1 MRIQLSDHFTY
12 RRLLRFVFPTVVM
25 MIVTSVYGIVD
36 GLFISNVVGS
46 SAFAS
51 VNLIMPFLMALAAFG
66 FMIGTGGS
74 ALVSKT
80 LGERERDKAN
90 RYFSMLIWVTAVM
103 GAILSAL
110 GFAFM
115 RPISLW
121 LGASDQLV
129 ENCVIYGRTVI
140 VAGTFYMLQ
149 NAFQSFFVA
158 AEKPKL
164 GLIVSVLSGVCN
176 IILDFLMVYVFRM
189 GVFGA
194 ALATAIS
201 QALGALI
208 PIVYFL
214 RKNDSLLRLVPAGL
228 DMRALGRACFNGSSE
243 MMTNLSM
250 SLVGM
255 LYNYQLMRFAGEN
268 GVAAYGVIMY
278 VNLIFL
284 SFFIGYSIGC
294 APIVGYDYGAQN
306 TDELKNLFRKSL
318 VLTAIAGVVMTAA
331 ASFLAAPLS
340 SLFVGYDDKLMAM
353 TSHGLRL
360 YSLSFLICGFNV
372 FSSAFFTALSN
383 GPLSALIS
391 FLRTMVFEASAVLIL
406 PRLLGLN
413 GIWLAIVAAES
424 LALAVSWILLAKNKT
439 KYHYA

>member
-110 GFAFM
+110 GFVFM

-140 VAGTFYMLQ
+140 VAGAFYMLQ

-164 GLIVSVLSGVCN
+164 GLAVSALSGVCN

>member
-12 RRLLRFVFPTVVM
+12 RRLLRFVLPTIVM
-25 MIVTSVYGIVD
+25 LIVTSVYGIVD
-36 GLFISNVVGS
+36 GLFISNVVGA

-51 VNLIMPFLMALAAFG
+51 VNLIMPFLMALSAFG

-80 LGERERDKAN
+80 LGEGDRDKAD
-90 RYFSMLIWVTAVM
+90 RYFSMLIGVTAAAGV
-103 GAILSAL
+103 ILSAL
-110 GFAFM
+110 GFIFM
-115 RPISLW
+115 RRISLL
-121 LGASDQLV
+121 LGANGQLID
-129 ENCVIYGRTVI
+129 NCVLYGRTVKI
-140 VAGTFYMLQ
+140 AGTFYMLQ
-149 NAFQSFFVA
+149 NAFQSLFVV
-158 AEKPKL
+158 AEKPRL
-164 GLIVSVLSGVCN
+164 GLAVSVLSGVCN
-176 IILDFLMVYVFRM
+176 IVLDFFMVYVFRM

-194 ALATAIS
+194 ALATTIS
-201 QALGALI
+201 QGLGALF
-208 PIVYFL
+208 PAVYFL
-214 RKNDSLLRLVPAGL
+214 RKNDSLLRLVPARPEL
-228 DMRALGRACFNGSSE
+228 RALGQACFNGSSE

-278 VNLIFL
+278 VNMIFL

-318 VLTAIAGVVMTAA
+318 VLTAITGVAMTAA
-331 ASFLAAPLS
+331 SVVLAAPLS
-340 SLFVGYDDKLMAM
+340 SLFVGYDGGLMAM
-353 TSHGLRL
+353 TVHGLRL

-383 GPLSALIS
+383 GLVSALIS
-391 FLRTMVFEASAVLIL
+391 FLRTLVFEAAAVLVL
-406 PRLLGLN
+406 PRFLGLN

-424 LALAVSWILLAKNKT
+424 LAFAVSWVLLAKYKT
-439 KYHYA
+439 QYQYA

>member
-1 MRIQLSDHFTY
+1 
-12 RRLLRFVFPTVVM
+12 
-25 MIVTSVYGIVD
+25 
-36 GLFISNVVGS
+36 
-46 SAFAS
+46 
-51 VNLIMPFLMALAAFG
+51 
-66 FMIGTGGS
+66 
-74 ALVSKT
+74 
-80 LGERERDKAN
+80 
-90 RYFSMLIWVTAVM
+90 MLIWVTAVM

-110 GFAFM
+110 GFVFM

>member
-12 RRLLRFVFPTVVM
+12 RRLLRFVFPTVIM
-25 MIVTSVYGIVD
+25 MIVTSIYGIVD
-36 GLFISNVVGS
+36 GLFISNVVGKN
-46 SAFAS
+46 AFAS

-80 LGERERDKAN
+80 LGEGDRDKAN
-90 RYFSMLIWVTAVM
+90 RYFSMLIGVTAVV
-103 GAILSAL
+103 GAVLSVL
-110 GFAFM
+110 GFVFM
-115 RPISLW
+115 RKISRL
-121 LGASDQLV
+121 LGASSLLLD
-129 ENCVIYGRTVI
+129 NCVLYGRTVV
-140 VAGTFYMLQ
+140 VAGGFFMLQ
-149 NAFQSFFVA
+149 NAFQSFFVV

-164 GLIVSVLSGVCN
+164 GLAVSALAGVCN
-176 IILDFLMVYVFRM
+176 MVLDFLMVYVFRM

-208 PIVYFL
+208 PVVYFL
-214 RKNDSLLRLVPAGL
+214 RRNDSLLRLVPAGPDL
-228 DMRALGRACFNGSSE
+228 RALGKACFNGSSE

-255 LYNYQLMRFAGEN
+255 LYNSQLMRFSGED

-294 APIVGYDYGAQN
+294 APIVGYNYGADN
-306 TDELKNLFRKSL
+306 TGELKSLFRKSL
-318 VLTAIAGVVMTAA
+318 VLTAAAGVAMTAA
-331 ASFLAAPLS
+331 AMALAAPLS
-340 SLFVGYDDKLMAM
+340 SVFVGYDSALMAM
-353 TSHGLRL
+353 TVHGLRL
-360 YSLSFLICGFNV
+360 YSLSFLVCGFNV

-391 FLRTMVFEASAVLIL
+391 FLRTLVFEASAVLLL

-413 GIWLAIVAAES
+413 GIWLAITAAEC
-424 LALAVSWILLAKNKT
+424 LALAVSAALLVKNRAR
-439 KYHYA
+439 YHYA

>member
-1 MRIQLSDHFTY
+1 
-12 RRLLRFVFPTVVM
+12 M

-110 GFAFM
+110 GFVFM

-140 VAGTFYMLQ
+140 VAGAFYMLQ

-164 GLIVSVLSGVCN
+164 GLAVSALSGVCN

>member
-110 GFAFM
+110 GFVFM

-140 VAGTFYMLQ
+140 VAGAFYMLQ

>member
-110 GFAFM
+110 GFVFM

>member
-140 VAGTFYMLQ
+140 VAGAFYMLQ

-164 GLIVSVLSGVCN
+164 GLAVSALSGVCN